1 MLEALIAYFPKT
13 KAYEFEKCACKI
25 AQIMDPNIISIEQT
39 RPTRDGGRDGI
50 GKYRIGPPST
60 GIELEF
66 YLEAKAYQMNNAV
79 GVKATSRLISRLKHR
94 EFGILVTTSYVHD
107 QAYKEIVEDG
117 HPIIIISGKDIIDIL
132 MRAGINDVPLLN
144 EWLAANF

>member
-1 MLEALIAYFPKT
+1 MLEALIDHFDDPIA
-13 KAYEFEKCACKI
+13 FEACACKI

-132 MRAGINDVPLLN
+132 MRAGINDVSILN
-144 EWLAANF
+144 EWLTANF